1 MKNNDCLNVIITGV
15 GGQGNILA
23 SHILASAAIAEGYR
37 VIIGETYGQSQR
49 GGAVMSHVRLSK
61 ETAVGPLIPTGQA
74 HVIVALEPMEALRVA
89 AWYANPQTKVIV
101 NPRPNYPLMVLYGAQ
116 EYPSID
122 ELLKRISEITAEVK
136 VVKGTEL
143 AKQAGEVM
151 ASNVVMVGALAGSG
165 WLPIP
170 VEKFSGVLKDIIPK
184 KVLSVNQKAFNL
196 GIQGIKKA
204 SGVRP

>member
-23 SHILASAAIAEGYR
+23 SHILASAAINDGYH
-37 VIIGETYGQSQR
+37 VVIGETYGQSQR
-49 GGAVMSHVRLSK
+49 GGAVMSHVRISK
-61 ETAVGPLIPTGQA
+61 DVAVGPLIPTGKG
-74 HVIVALEPMEALRVA
+74 HIIVALEPMEALRVA
-89 AWYANPQTKVIV
+89 AWYANPETRVIV

-116 EYPSID
+116 EYPSVD
-122 ELLKRISEITAEVK
+122 ELLARISEITAEVK

-143 AKQAGEVM
+143 AKEAGESM

-170 VEKFSGVLKDIIPK
+170 VDRFTGVLKEVIPR
-184 KVLSVNQKAFNL
+184 KVLAVNEKAFEL
-196 GIQGIKKA
+196 GIQSVK
-204 SGVRP
+204 

>member
-23 SHILASAAIAEGYR
+23 SHILASAAINDGYQ
-37 VIIGETYGQSQR
+37 VVIGETYGQSQR
-49 GGAVMSHVRLSK
+49 GGAVMSHVRISK
-61 ETAVGPLIPTGQA
+61 DVSVGPLIPTGKA
-74 HVIVALEPMEALRVA
+74 DVIVALEPMEALRVA
-89 AWYANPQTKVIV
+89 AWYANPQTRCIV

-116 EYPSID
+116 EYPAVE
-122 ELLKRISEITAEVK
+122 ELMKRLKEITAEVK

-143 AKQAGEVM
+143 AKEAGEAM

-170 VEKFSGVLKDIIPK
+170 VEKFTGVLKDVIPR
-184 KVLSVNQKAFNL
+184 KVLTINQKAFEL
-196 GIQGIKKA
+196 GIAGIRQA
-204 SGVRP
+204 